1 MSQHGALDSKTSVD
15 IMNELEELNNKGQ
28 TIVIITH
35 DITVA
40 NRAKRVV
47 DITDGRLYEKGI
59 NR

>member
-28 TIVIITH
+28 TIIIITH

-40 NRAKRVV
+40 NRAKRIV